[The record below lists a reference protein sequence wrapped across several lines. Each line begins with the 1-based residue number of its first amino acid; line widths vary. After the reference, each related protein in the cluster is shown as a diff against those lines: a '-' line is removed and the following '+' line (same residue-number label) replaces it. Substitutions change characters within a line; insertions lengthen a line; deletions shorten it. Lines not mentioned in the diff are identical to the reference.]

1 MSFDFSTLM
10 PKLGAPEVRR
20 AGDTIFDMGETGHVL
35 YVVCSGEAQIRA
47 GEIIFE
53 TVSRGGIIGEMAL
66 LDDDVHARSATAV
79 ALSDC
84 EIVPVDRERL
94 LELVRVEPA
103 LGLELAKLTVR
114 RLRATN
120 FLAHHDSLT
129 QLPNRALFVQACRM
143 AVLRARRRG
152 ATVGVLHVDLDNFQS
167 INESLGHQAG
177 DRLLC
182 AVAARMREAHHELD
196 AVARLGEDEFGVL
209 LEDLPGSSAI
219 ASEAH
224 ALLEEIS
231 RPFPLSGQSVY
242 VTASIGISCFPHD
255 GEEPHALL
263 KNADS
268 AMRRAKDEGRNGCS
282 FYSAELH
289 TIAVEAHRLR
299 NHLREAI
306 GRNEFS
312 LNFQPRVA
320 LPGGRFTAVEALLRW
335 RHPDLG
341 MVPPGKFIPVAE
353 QAGMIE
359 EIGEWVLRT
368 ACAQQKAWLQEGV
381 APSRMAVNL
390 SARQLKRLDLA
401 QRIAAILGE
410 TGLEAKYLELEI
422 TESAVMDDPARTVFL
437 LRELRAMG
445 IAIALDDFG
454 TEYSSLNYL
463 KQFPLDYM
471 KIDQCFVR
479 GIPAS
484 ADDLAITRTVI
495 TLAKNLRLKVV
506 AEGVETEAQLSFLG
520 EQLCEEVQGYY
531 FSKPVP
537 AAEAAV
543 LLRENLAARTA

>member
-1 MSFDFSTLM
+1 
-10 PKLGAPEVRR
+10 
-20 AGDTIFDMGETGHVL
+20 MGEAGQVL
-35 YVVCSGEAQIRA
+35 YILCSGEAQIRA
-47 GEIIFE
+47 GEIVFE
-53 TVSRGGIIGEMAL
+53 TVSKGGIIGEMAL
-66 LDDDVHARSATAV
+66 LDDEVHARSATAI

-84 EIVPVDRERL
+84 EIVAVNRERL

-129 QLPNRALFVQACRM
+129 RLPNRALFVEACRV
-143 AVLRARRRG
+143 AVLRARRRA
-152 ATVGVLHVDLDNFQS
+152 ATVGVLHVDLDHFQS
-167 INESLGHQAG
+167 INESLGQQAG
-177 DRLLC
+177 NRLLC
-182 AVAARMREAHHELD
+182 EVATRMRALHHELD

-209 LEDLPGSSAI
+209 LEDLPGSPAV
-219 ASEAH
+219 ATAAH
-224 ALLEEIS
+224 ALLEELS
-231 RPFPLSGQSVY
+231 LPFSISGQSVY

-255 GEEPHALL
+255 GEDPKALL
-263 KNADS
+263 KNAAT

-282 FYSAELH
+282 FYSTELH
-289 TIAVEAHRLR
+289 TIALETHRLR

-306 GRNEFS
+306 ARNEFS
-312 LNFQPRVA
+312 LNYQPRVA

-335 RHPDLG
+335 RHPELG

-368 ACAQQKAWLQEGV
+368 ACAQQKDWLQRGI

-390 SARQLKRLDLA
+390 SARQLKRLDLT
-401 QRIAAILGE
+401 QRIAAILQE
-410 TGLEAKYLELEI
+410 TGLEARCLELEI

-437 LRELRAMG
+437 LKELRAMG
-445 IAIALDDFG
+445 IAVALDDFG

-484 ADDLAITRTVI
+484 ADDLAITKTVI

-506 AEGVETEAQLSFLG
+506 AEGVETAAQLAFLT
-520 EQLCEEVQGYY
+520 EQECEEVQGYF

-537 AAEAAV
+537 ADQAEA
-543 LLRENLAARTA
+543 LLRENLHAHAA